1 MADVIE
7 LSSTEIR
14 ERVKQGREIGTLVPP
29 AVAAYIC
36 EKGLY
41 QAP

>member
-14 ERVKQGREIGTLVPP
+14 DRVKNGQEIDSLVPA
-29 AVAAYIC
+29 AVAGYIR

-41 QAP
+41 RKL

>member
-14 ERVKQGREIGTLVPP
+14 ERVKNGEEITDLVPDS
-29 AVAAYIC
+29 VSDYIK
-36 EKGLY
+36 ENGLY
-41 QAP
+41 R